1 MKNVFIINRKS
12 VFFISGH
19 PWLHGE
25 DIPYCLEKWW
35 VKGSADACC
44 KKEHETWH
52 YCSPFLF
59 PTVLLIYFH
68 LYSEL
73 NLPQNDARF
82 VLLWEASGN
91 AQGQRERE
99 IKKERQGGS
108 YPDKWLI
115 NKTLEAKT
123 NDPDPLWSI
132 TPELD
137 KFIFNIWLNTAVTFY
152 LTSDHSISNT
162 TQWSCLK
169 WKLSRAHCC
178 I

>member
-1 MKNVFIINRKS
+1 M
-12 VFFISGH
+12 FFISGH
-19 PWLHGE
+19 PRLHGE

-44 KKEHETWH
+44 KKEHETSH

-108 YPDKWLI
+108 YPDKWLV

-123 NDPDPLWSI
+123 NNPDPLWSI

-137 KFIFNIWLNTAVTFY
+137 KFIFNMCGLFP
-152 LTSDHSISNT
+152 
-162 TQWSCLK
+162 CLF
-169 WKLSRAHCC
+169 LFNSMSREHGQ
-178 I
+178 IRMQIPELWRNSL

>member
-1 MKNVFIINRKS
+1 M
-12 VFFISGH
+12 FFISGH

-44 KKEHETWH
+44 KNGAWNMTLLLPLSISHS
-52 YCSPFLF
+52 SPH
-59 PTVLLIYFH
+59 LLP
-68 LYSEL
+68 S
-73 NLPQNDARF
+73 
-82 VLLWEASGN
+82 LLWIKSPSKWCEVCFALRSFR
-91 AQGQRERE
+91 QRSRSKRETE

-132 TPELD
+132 TPD
-137 KFIFNIWLNTAVTFY
+137 IFNIWLNTTVTFY

-162 TQWSCLK
+162 TQGSCLK